1 MSEYKPKVDRT
12 GLPEAEI
19 DVLDNATN
27 GATLGLGNTS
37 QAEPKV
43 VFDPANREK
52 IIMHDDSYIILGGDR
67 ISSKASGYGGKGH
80 TKSHMIDLVVGRDPK
95 LSGQPS
101 FKGDAARI
109 YISQKTDVDQAFG
122 TVTGHVG
129 RSYGRSA
136 IGIKADGVRIVARE
150 GIKLITMGKG
160 TTLSTGNK
168 LKTYTGIDLIAGNDE
183 KGLEPI
189 AKAYAVADALEQIIV
204 SLEKTAAVVENFV
217 DAQLIINT
225 TLLAHP
231 LLSPLAATVAPSVT
245 RQVICSKVPLLS
257 HRKKL
262 TLLLVH
268 HLKPFTE
275 KWIGSRYNFTN

>member
-1 MSEYKPKVDRT
+1 MHEYKPKVDRT
-12 GLPEAEI
+12 ALTDAENE
-19 DVLDNATN
+19 VLDKSTH
-27 GATLGLGNTS
+27 GDRVGLVGTP

-43 VFDPANREK
+43 VYDPTNREK
-52 IIMHDDSYIILGGDR
+52 IIMQDDSYIILGGDR

-80 TKSHMIDLVVGRDPK
+80 TKSHMIDLIVGRDPK
-95 LSGQPS
+95 LSGNPS

-122 TVTGHVG
+122 TVSGHVG

-189 AKAYAVADALEQIIV
+189 AKAYAVADALEQIVI

-225 TLLAHP
+225 TILAHP
-231 LLSPLAATVAPSVT
+231 FLSPLAATLVPSIT
-245 RQVICSKVPLLS
+245 RQTICAKVPLLS

-262 TLLLVH
+262 ALLLVH

>member
-1 MSEYKPKVDRT
+1 MTSWKPKVDRVA
-12 GLPEAEI
+12 LPEAEKEA
-19 DVLDNATN
+19 LGSAAH
-27 GATLGLGNTS
+27 GATVGLAGTPN
-37 QAEPKV
+37 AEPKV

-80 TKSHMIDLVVGRDPK
+80 TNAHMIDLIVGRDPK
-95 LSGQPS
+95 LSGNPS

-109 YISQKTDVDQAFG
+109 YISQKTDVDHAFG

-168 LKTYTGIDLIAGNDE
+168 LKTFTGIDLIAGNDE

-189 AKAYAVADALEQIIV
+189 AKAYAVADALEQIIIT
-204 SLEKTAAVVENFV
+204 LEKTAAVVENFV

-225 TLLAHP
+225 TLLGHP
-231 LLSPLAATVAPSVT
+231 FLSPLAATLVPSIT
-245 RQVICSKVPLLS
+245 RQTVCAKVPLLA

-262 TLLLVH
+262 ALLLIH